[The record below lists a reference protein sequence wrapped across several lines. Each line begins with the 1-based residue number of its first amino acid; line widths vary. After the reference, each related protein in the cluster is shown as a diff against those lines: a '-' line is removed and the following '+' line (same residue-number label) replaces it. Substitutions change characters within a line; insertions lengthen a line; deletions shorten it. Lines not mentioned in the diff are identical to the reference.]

1 MRYYVLVGLLF
12 CSSALYSQDPITEL
26 DLSGK
31 VPAAVH
37 AAHAKLFDKDQ
48 PINSLQL
55 VIAKDSPSNKEI
67 NVVVGSGEMFF
78 SPKDPP
84 TPEKRLKRMVCS
96 ADSIAVVLIG
106 ESESSFSSQRDWV
119 YTDYLAKVTRV
130 IKQQKPIDTGHM
142 IVIGLAGG
150 ELELSPGKRLK
161 VDDGPRPAKGKQY
174 LMFLRYVPESGQ
186 YINSG
191 ALFSVNGEQLKPMAQ
206 DESLFLNEISTRY
219 DLARLSAFAKEQS
232 CSER

>member
-37 AAHAKLFDKDQ
+37 AAHAKLFNKDQ
-48 PINSLQL
+48 PSNSLQWL
-55 VIAKDSPSNKEI
+55 IAKDSPSNKEI
-67 NVVVGSGEMFF
+67 SVVVGSGLMFF
-78 SPKDPP
+78 DPKDPP

-96 ADSIAVVLIG
+96 ADNIAVVLIG
-106 ESESSFSSQRDWV
+106 ESESSFSNQRDWV
-119 YTDYLAKVTRV
+119 YTDYLAKVSRV
-130 IKQQKPIDTGHM
+130 IKQQKPIDTGHI

-150 ELELSPGKRLK
+150 ELELSPEKRLK
-161 VDDGPRPAKGKQY
+161 VDDGPRPEKGKEY

-191 ALFSVNGEQLKPMAQ
+191 
-206 DESLFLNEISTRY
+206 
-219 DLARLSAFAKEQS
+219 
-232 CSER
+232 